1 LGKLRGVKIGSN
13 FFSYLG
19 TRAGEKMLLLGK
31 PLYHGDSKFTNPDVW
46 YKAEGGP
53 EPLTY

>member
-19 TRAGEKMLLLGK
+19 TRAGEKMLLFGK

-53 EPLTY
+53 EP